1 MANESGQNL
10 QPFKEKLV
18 AVGKALRDEGLIL
31 GGEGNLSLRL
41 PSGNILVTPA
51 RVCKGRLNTRMLL
64 ILDPKGNVVE
74 GTLMPSSE
82 LLLHLHVYRTR
93 KDVGGI
99 VHAHPPYATGFAC
112 AGMSLDMPILAE
124 MIVMLKGVPLVPYA
138 NPGSIELVEAISPY
152 LEDRDAFLLANHGVV
167 AVGPDLET
175 ALQRMELVEQFAKVA
190 LITYQLGRQNPIPG
204 KNIRDLESLHEKYRI
219 LPYPQENLPYPKVP
233 RIQLAEL
240 MEELIRR
247 YLKKV

>member
-1 MANESGQNL
+1 MENDSAHHI

-18 AVGKALRDEGLIL
+18 AVGKVLRDEGLIL

-41 PSGNILVTPA
+41 PNDNILVTPA

-64 ILDPKGNVVE
+64 ILDPKGNVLE

-82 LLLHLHVYRTR
+82 LLLHLQIYRTR

-112 AGMSLDMPILAE
+112 AGMSLDIPLLAE

-138 NPGSIELVEAISPY
+138 NPGSIELVEVISPY

-175 ALQRMELVEQFAKVA
+175 ALQRMELVEHFAKVA

-204 KNIRDLESLHEKYRI
+204 KNLRELEALHEKYRT
-219 LPYPQENLPYPKVP
+219 LPYPEENLPYPKMP

>member
-1 MANESGQNL
+1 MANESGHNL
-10 QPFKEKLV
+10 QPFREKLV

-41 PSGNILVTPA
+41 PNGNILVTPA
-51 RVCKGRLNTRMLL
+51 RVSKGHLNTRMLL

-74 GTLMPSSE
+74 GSLMPSSE

-124 MIVMLKGVPLVPYA
+124 MIVMLKGIPLVPYA
-138 NPGSIELVEAISPY
+138 NPGSIELVESISPY

-190 LITYQLGRQNPIPG
+190 LITYQLERQNPIPG
-204 KNIRDLESLHEKYRI
+204 KNIRDLEALHEKYRI

-233 RIQLAEL
+233 RILLSEL